1 MVKEE
6 ERLVYFLDFRE
17 SINDKGE
24 DFIHDKFPKC
34 SKCDLNSI
42 CAWVY
47 EKESYY
53 NYVKVSP
60 QKLNDKEK
68 EIIIKKIKD

>member
-1 MVKEE
+1 MRGFERASTETRKMVKEE

-42 CAWVY
+42 CA
-47 EKESYY
+47 
-53 NYVKVSP
+53 
-60 QKLNDKEK
+60 
-68 EIIIKKIKD
+68 